1 MAFGTTSVDAVLAI
15 EDYAADT
22 TTANIARMWGNDNT
36 GSDTNAFQEVSLGGA
51 FTGPDVSFFTWAGT
65 GGGNRNTSI
74 TMSFSTPQFDGRLA
88 TRGNDASGTGV
99 VVGIQTVGVLL
110 RKISGNQNPNYSI
123 TLTDSTTG
131 NSIVTSPTTV
141 TGSITYGIT
150 PTAGGITVVFEF
162 DADTNTSNG
171 NFTNDGS
178 ALEIQVEQ
186 TSGASGGN
194 QNNKTAIEIGR
205 VVWIFQTAEP
215 IPIPPYN
222 YAEII

>member
-22 TTANIARMWGNDNT
+22 TTANIARMWGNTST
-36 GSDTNAFQEVSLGGA
+36 GTDAQAFEEVVPGNV
-51 FTGPDVSFFTWAGT
+51 FTGIDVSFFTWAGT

-99 VVGIQTVGVLL
+99 VVGVQTVAVLL
-110 RKISGNQNPNYSI
+110 RKNGGNQNPNYSI

-141 TGSITYGIT
+141 TGSLSYVVT
-150 PTAGGITVVFEF
+150 PPVGGETIVFEF
-162 DADTNTSNG
+162 DADTNTTNG

-205 VVWIFQTAEP
+205 VVWVFQTAEP
-215 IPIPPYN
+215 VVIPPYN